1 MNSIIL
7 FVSVPEIAVILLFI
21 VVFFG
26 SKKIP
31 QVARSLGKA
40 IREIKDASD
49 EIKKE
54 IQESSTSI
62 EEEINKE

>member
-54 IQESSTSI
+54 IQESSKSI